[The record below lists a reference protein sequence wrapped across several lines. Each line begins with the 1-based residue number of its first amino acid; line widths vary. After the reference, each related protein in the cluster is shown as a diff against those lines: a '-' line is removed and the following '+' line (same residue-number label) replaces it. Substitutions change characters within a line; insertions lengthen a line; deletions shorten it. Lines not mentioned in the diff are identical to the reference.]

1 MKSFLKSIESIL
13 NDAVRSLSQQQSG
26 RLRQKHSRLESL
38 EPRSLLTTIVNTSFD
53 SLPSNVFG
61 AGHAL
66 LYSQYGEVVL
76 TANTTGQQGSIFVQY
91 GARAVAHSGSA
102 RIYLGNDGGGGDG
115 MSIGYGALSG
125 SSFGEGGNPSGVWI
139 SIDTHVNDQYSGQ
152 VSIIYNGAVVDQ
164 SQFFNGNA
172 HTSTGIAG
180 RGYHV
185 LTWSVTEG
193 GYFQYTHPAIGTRSA
208 QLSGWSAAVQSNWEF
223 GIGARTGAA
232 YDEHAI
238 SDLTITDNKVAP
250 TNISLSNS
258 TVDENASSG
267 TIVGSLST
275 TDSGGSNSFVYS
287 LVSGTSQFQIV
298 GNQLRTATRLDYE
311 SGATRSVTVRTTD
324 EAGLTFDKVFTI
336 SVGNVN
342 EAPTNITLSATT
354 VAENAGSNAV
364 IGALSASD
372 PESSVGSLS
381 FSLPPGVFDNN
392 LFNIS
397 GTSFRANSSFD
408 FESDPYHV
416 VTVRA
421 TDPAGLSLD
430 RSFAIIVT
438 NVNEVPTN
446 ISLSATLLSEN
457 AGTNAAIGTLSVT
470 DTEAPALVKDISVGA
485 AGATPSFL
493 TNVNGTLYFTA
504 NDGANGTELWRSDL
518 FAGAFLLKDIWSGG
532 SSSVPMELTNV
543 NGTLYFTADDGQA
556 GRELW
561 KSDGTA
567 GGTVRV
573 VDIRTGGFASNP
585 QNLTNVGGT
594 LYFTADNGPN
604 GRELW
609 KAESNGAVSQVSDI
623 RGGSASSN
631 PGSLTNVNGTLY
643 FTADNGSNGVELW
656 KTMSGPGAVMVSD
669 IRSGS
674 LSSSPGSLTNVNSV
688 LYFTADNGTS
698 GRELWKSDVGGTA
711 IVKDVRTGATSS
723 NPTNLLNMNGTLFF
737 TADDGSSGQELWKG
751 DIISGAVLVKDVR
764 AGGSGSSPGL
774 LTQVGTTLYF
784 TANDGV
790 NGVELWKS
798 DGSPG
803 GTTLVSNIRAGI
815 SDSSPGSL
823 TNVNGTLYFNA
834 DDGIGGLELWRSNGT
849 ASGTILVND
858 IVSGIGSSNPIGLTN
873 VNGTLFFNANDGVKG
888 SELWRSP
895 GDFFTFSLPAGLNS
909 NSLFNISGATLRANN
924 SFDYEAA
931 SSYSITVRVT
941 DSGGLTF
948 DKPLV
953 VAVADV
959 NEAPTDLL
967 LSSTTVSENQASG
980 TAVGT
985 FSTTDPDAAN
995 TFTYSFATGSGDSDN
1010 ASFTIDGEVLKTAVG
1025 FDYESKESHSIR
1037 VRYMDQ
1043 GGLSQVK
1050 VFSIT
1055 VSDVNEA
1062 PSFQVQRPGTTR
1074 QGNEFRASST
1084 TSSSQTRAAVAMD
1097 PSGNSVVVWSGHL
1110 NDGSGANIFA
1120 QRYSASGVA
1129 VGSEILVNTY
1139 TVSHQES
1146 PTVAMDANGNFV
1158 VVWASNEQDG
1168 SSYGVYGQRYAANG
1182 TPIGAEFQVN
1192 QTTDSFQGHPSVA
1205 MHSSGSFVVTWSSVD
1220 QDGSGVG
1227 IYGQRYGTNGA
1238 AIGSEFLI
1246 NSFTSGTQDGS
1257 RVGVASDGSFVVAWH
1272 SDGQDGSSW
1281 GIYAQRFDASAN
1293 PLGSEF
1299 RVNTF
1304 TAGYQL
1310 NPALA
1315 VESDGD
1321 FTIAWRSAGQDGSG
1335 DGIYAQRYAAN
1346 GTTVGSEFR
1355 INTTTL
1361 NSQDE
1366 VSLAADSQGNLIA
1379 AWSSWH
1385 QDGSDRGIYAQ
1396 VYSAN
1401 GSPRGGEFRVNTFTN
1416 NSQRRAAIAVDA
1428 DGDYLVVWDSE
1439 GQGNG
1444 ETIYGQRYTGSRLV
1458 GEITTVAEN
1467 TVTTSR
1473 IKLGEFAIADDAL
1486 GTESVTLT
1494 GTARQHFE
1502 VDGNSLYLKAGTPLD
1517 HEDWNFFQV
1526 VLNLDDA
1533 SIGNTPDDTINFS
1546 LTITNVNEAP
1556 TGISLSGNSLA
1567 EDSGAD
1573 ATIGLLSGDDPDG
1586 TNVLTFS
1593 LPLGVGDNQHFYID
1607 STQLKAN
1614 ASFDFEADSTYTVT
1628 VRVSD
1633 SGGLTFDHQFTIT
1646 ISDVN
1651 ETPTN
1656 VAVSST
1662 SIAENQE
1669 GATLVGTLTTSDPDA
1684 SNTFSYSLVTGT
1696 GDTDNAS
1703 FAVVGDEVRTVLPLD
1718 FEAQSTYS
1726 IRVQSTDQGGLSF
1739 EKVFT
1744 ITVTDVDDLAPVSLI
1759 SALAAA
1765 SNSLSIPISVTGSD
1779 PGAITSGV
1787 KEYDLYYSTGGSF
1800 IKFATVPAGSP
1811 STTFTGSTNTTYWFR
1826 SLARDNAGNVET
1838 KTTADTYTR
1847 LGDIVAPATQVTSAV
1862 PNSSGLFAIQMTGT
1876 KTSGTPLT
1884 QFDVYVVID
1893 SSPAVQI
1900 GSANGVALGSGNY
1913 SGEILFQGALDGTS
1927 HTYRFYSRGRDGAGN
1942 VEAAPASG
1950 DVSVTHSFA
1959 AAGLMATAID
1969 VQNGVNQRSF
1979 VRYLDVLF
1987 SGSSGLNAMLNAGRV
2002 KIERFGIDA
2011 TSVVPGTGV
2020 DVPGA
2025 LLSQNGNRLRLDFG
2039 ASGLGGLRQAGNG
2052 FYRVLLDLDG
2062 NGSYADTGDAAFEFH
2077 RLFGDADGNGIVDI
2091 ADTNLV
2097 TSQIGRTGANLDG
2110 DLDGNG
2116 AVNSTDRLYT
2126 TQQRGKKLLEPLLGW
2141 LDD

>member
-1 MKSFLKSIESIL
+1 
-13 NDAVRSLSQQQSG
+13 
-26 RLRQKHSRLESL
+26 
-38 EPRSLLTTIVNTSFD
+38 
-53 SLPSNVFG
+53 VFS
-61 AGHAL
+61 AGHAG

-76 TANTTGQQGSIFVQY
+76 TANTTGQQGSIFVKY
-91 GARAVAHSGSA
+91 GAKAVAHSGSA

-139 SIDTHVNDQYSGQ
+139 SIDTHVNDQYSGH
-152 VSIIYNGAVVDQ
+152 VSIIYNGSVVDQ

-208 QLSGWSAAVQSNWEF
+208 QLSGWSTSVQSDWEF

-258 TVDENASSG
+258 DVDENASSG
-267 TIVGSLST
+267 TTVGSLST

-287 LVSGTSQFQIV
+287 LVSGTGATNNSQFQIV
-298 GNQLRTATRLDYE
+298 GDQLRTAIGLDYE
-311 SGATRSVTVRTTD
+311 SGATRSVRVRTTD

-336 SVGNVN
+336 TVRNVN
-342 EAPTNITLSATT
+342 DRPTNINLSTST
-354 VAENAGSNAV
+354 MAENAGPNAV
-364 IGALSASD
+364 IGTLSGID
-372 PESSVGSLS
+372 PDGGDTLS
-381 FSLPPGVFDNN
+381 MSLPSGLNDNN

-397 GTSFRANSSFD
+397 GTSLRANSSFD

-416 VTVRA
+416 VTVRV
-421 TDPAGLSLD
+421 TDAAGLSLD
-430 RSFAIIVT
+430 RLFAIIVT

-457 AGTNAAIGTLSVT
+457 AGTNAVIGTLSVT

-485 AGATPSFL
+485 PGAVPSFL
-493 TNVNGTLYFTA
+493 TNVNGLLYFTA
-504 NDGANGTELWRSDL
+504 SDGVNGTELWKSDL
-518 FAGAFLLKDIWSGG
+518 IAGAFLLKDIWSGG

-567 GGTVRV
+567 VGTVRV
-573 VDIRTGGFASNP
+573 ADIRTGGFASNP
-585 QNLTNVGGT
+585 QNLTNVSGT

-623 RGGSASSN
+623 RSGSASSN

-656 KTMSGPGAVMVSD
+656 KTATGPGAVMVSD

-674 LSSSPGSLTNVNSV
+674 LSSSPGSLTTVNSV

-723 NPTNLLNMNGTLFF
+723 NPTNLMNMNGTLFL

-751 DIISGAVLVKDVR
+751 DIVSGAVLVKDVR

-790 NGVELWKS
+790 NGIELWKS

-834 DDGIGGLELWRSNGT
+834 DDGIGGRELWRSNGT
-849 ASGTILVND
+849 ASGTIIVND
-858 IVSGIGSSNPIGLTN
+858 IVLGIGSSNPIGLTN
-873 VNGTLFFNANDGVKG
+873 VNGSLFFNANDGVKG

-895 GDFFTFSLPAGLNS
+895 GDFFTFSLPAGLGS
-909 NSLFNISGATLRANN
+909 NSLFNISGTTLRANA
-924 SFDYEAA
+924 SFDFEAG

-953 VAVADV
+953 ITVADV

-980 TAVGT
+980 TSVGT

-1010 ASFTIDGEVLKTAVG
+1010 ASFTIDGDVLKTAVG

-1074 QGNEFRASST
+1074 QGNEFRVSST
-1084 TSSSQTRAAVAMD
+1084 ASSSQTSSVIAMD
-1097 PSGNSVVVWSGHL
+1097 PSGNSVVVWKGWL
-1110 NDGSGANIFA
+1110 NDGSRENIFA
-1120 QRYSASGVA
+1120 QRFNASGIA

-1139 TVSHQES
+1139 TES
-1146 PTVAMDANGNFV
+1146 DQRDPTVAMDANGNFV
-1158 VVWASNEQDG
+1158 VLWGSNEQDG
-1168 SSYGVYGQRYAANG
+1168 SSDGVYGQRYAANG
-1182 TPIGAEFQVN
+1182 TPIGAEFRVN

-1227 IYGQRYGTNGA
+1227 IYGRRFGA
-1238 AIGSEFLI
+1238 DGNAIGAEFI
-1246 NSFTSGTQDGS
+1246 VNSFTSGHQSGS
-1257 RVGVASDGSFVVAWH
+1257 EIGVGSDGSFVITWN
-1272 SDGQDGSSW
+1272 SENQDGSSW
-1281 GIYAQRFDASAN
+1281 GIYAQRFDAAAN
-1293 PLGSEF
+1293 PQGAEF

-1346 GTTVGSEFR
+1346 GTAVGSEFR

-1396 VYSAN
+1396 IYSADGN
-1401 GSPRGGEFRVNTFTN
+1401 PRGGEFRVNTFTN
-1416 NSQRRAAIAVDA
+1416 NPQRRAAIAVDA

-1439 GQGNG
+1439 GQSWGG
-1444 ETIYGQRYTGSRLV
+1444 EVIYGQRYTGSRLV
-1458 GEITTVAEN
+1458 GEITTVAED
-1467 TVTTSR
+1467 TLTTSR

-1494 GTARQHFE
+1494 GANLLHFE
-1502 VDGNSLYLKAGTPLD
+1502 VEGHSLYLKAGTPLD
-1517 HEDWNFFQV
+1517 FESKNSYQV
-1526 VLNLDDA
+1526 ILNLDDP
-1533 SIGNTPDDTINFS
+1533 STGNTPDDTISFS
-1546 LTITNVNEAP
+1546 LTISNVNEAP
-1556 TGISLSGNSLA
+1556 TDLSLSNS
-1567 EDSGAD
+1567 
-1573 ATIGLLSGDDPDG
+1573 
-1586 TNVLTFS
+1586 
-1593 LPLGVGDNQHFYID
+1593 
-1607 STQLKAN
+1607 
-1614 ASFDFEADSTYTVT
+1614 
-1628 VRVSD
+1628 
-1633 SGGLTFDHQFTIT
+1633 
-1646 ISDVN
+1646 
-1651 ETPTN
+1651 
-1656 VAVSST
+1656 
-1662 SIAENQE
+1662 SIAENLP
-1669 GATLVGTLTTSDPDA
+1669 GGTVIGTLTTMDPDA
-1684 SNTFSYSLVTGT
+1684 ANTFAYSLVTGT
-1696 GDTDNAS
+1696 GDADNGS
-1703 FAVVGDEVRTVLPLD
+1703 FVIEGQEIKTVLPLD
-1718 FEAQSTYS
+1718 YEAEASYS
-1726 IRVQSTDQGGLSF
+1726 IRVRSTDQGGLFF

-1744 ITVTDVDDLAPVSLI
+1744 ITVTDIAEDVTAPVSLI
-1759 SALAAA
+1759 TAMAAT
-1765 SNSLSIPISVTGSD
+1765 SNSLSIPVAVTGSD
-1779 PGAITSGV
+1779 PGAITTGV

-1800 IKFATVPAGSP
+1800 IKFATVPAASP
-1811 STTFTGSTNTTYWFR
+1811 ATTFTGSANTTYWFR
-1826 SLARDNAGNVET
+1826 SLGRDNAGNVET
-1838 KTTADTYTR
+1838 KTTSDTYTR
-1847 LGDIVAPATQVTSAV
+1847 IGDVVAPPTQVTSAV
-1862 PNSSGLFAIQMTGT
+1862 PNAGGLFTVQMTGA
-1876 KTSGTPLT
+1876 KVSGAALT
-1884 QFDVYVVID
+1884 VFDVYVSID
-1893 SSPAVQI
+1893 GNTPVLV
-1900 GSANGVALGSGNY
+1900 GSANGVSLGSGNY
-1913 SGEILFQGALDGTS
+1913 SGQILFQGALDGVS

-1942 VEAAPASG
+1942 VEAAPVSG

-1959 AAGLMATAID
+1959 AAGLTATAID
-1969 VQNGVNQRSF
+1969 VQNGLWQRSY

-1987 SGSSGLNAMLNAGRV
+1987 SSATGADALLNAGRV
-2002 KIERFGIDA
+2002 KVERFAIDA
-2011 TSVVPGTGV
+2011 ASVTPGTGV
-2020 DVPGA
+2020 NVPGTVLA
-2025 LLSQNGNRLRLDFG
+2025 QNGNRLRLDFG
-2039 ASGLGGLRQAGNG
+2039 ATGLGGLRQAGNG
-2052 FYRVLLDLDG
+2052 FYRVLLDMDG
-2062 NGSYADTGDAAFEFH
+2062 NGSFADVGDNAFEFH
-2077 RLFGDADGNGIVDI
+2077 RLFGDANGDAKVDI
-2091 ADTNLV
+2091 ADTDLV
-2097 TSQIGRTGANLDG
+2097 TSQIGRTGSNLDG
-2110 DLDGNG
+2110 DLDGNN

-2126 TQQRGKKLLEPLLGW
+2126 TQQRGKKLLDPLLGW